1 MTNSQTVTSNR
12 ASELAN
18 RLLMGAT
25 ALEDFAMELSD
36 SEWKMPVESD
46 GRTIGVVIHH
56 VASTY
61 PLEIELAKLLASGN
75 PITDATMDVVDQ
87 MNAEHAQEYAAVEKQ
102 ETLEFL
108 RSNSRVAAEAVKMFS
123 NEELDNAAKVSL
135 NANAPLTA
143 QFFIEDHA
151 LRHSFH
157 HLDRIKATLS
167 R

>member
-1 MTNSQTVTSNR
+1 MTNSQTMTSKR
-12 ASELAN
+12 GSELGN
-18 RLLMGAT
+18 RILMGAS
-25 ALEDFAMELSD
+25 ALEDFAKELSD
-36 SEWKMPVESD
+36 SEWQMPVEGD
-46 GRTIGVVIHH
+46 GRTVGVVIHH

-61 PLEIELAKLLASGN
+61 PLEIELAKLLASGK

-108 RSNSRVAAEAVKMFS
+108 RSKSRVAAEAVRMFS
-123 NEELDNAAKVSL
+123 SEELDNAANVSL
-135 NANAPLTA
+135 NADAPLTA

-157 HLDRIKATLS
+157 HLDRIRATLN